1 MPDTSPHISA
11 HDWFRPKLIALLA
24 ESAQAG
30 YPRDVA
36 EAVITDLI
44 NGPLSANEPPPEDSW
59 AQDPGEPPA
68 AASEM
73 PLHTGGDTDG
83 SDAGKLLQQTK
94 ISFRNMH

>member
-1 MPDTSPHISA
+1 MPDISA

-24 ESAQAG
+24 EAAESG

-44 NGPLSANEPPPEDSW
+44 NGVLAADEPAPEGSW
-59 AQDPGEPPA
+59 AQDPGEPPE

-73 PLHTGGDTDG
+73 PPHQSAGTD
-83 SDAGKLLQQTK
+83 SFDAGKLLQTTK
-94 ISFRNMH
+94 ISFRNIY